1 MRGAAVLVE
10 KTTAPN
16 TALRLTKEKKALAPR
31 AEITT
36 LVRATSAIATNST
49 PMTTVDLLMQV
60 SFTSEHSREKR
71 LRLAGEKQKEQKEK
85 KGAEK
90 SPA

>member
-1 MRGAAVLVE
+1 MRAAAVLVE

-16 TALRLTKEKKALAPR
+16 TALRLTKEKKALTPR

-36 LVRATSAIATNST
+36 LVRTTSAIATNST

-60 SFTSEHSREKR
+60 SFTSEHS
-71 LRLAGEKQKEQKEK
+71 QEK
-85 KGAEK
+85 KVTASKRKAKRAKGKERR
-90 SPA
+90 

>member
-1 MRGAAVLVE
+1 MRAAAVLVE

-16 TALRLTKEKKALAPR
+16 TALRLTKEKKALTPR

-36 LVRATSAIATNST
+36 LVRTTSAIATNST

-60 SFTSEHSREKR
+60 SFTSEHSQEKR
-71 LRLAGEKQKEQKEK
+71 LRLASEKQKERKEK

-90 SPA
+90 SPF